1 MANSEFKNALM
12 ATVSEAAD
20 KIEKLY
26 VEPANEIDGDS
37 FSLDSETDTYQFED
51 RAATKLVLDD
61 FNYAD
66 NYINVLQWASAWTM
80 SDILYQSPTQAS
92 AFDGGNVAQANVPKF
107 WFRITSRRSS
117 RNF

>member
-37 FSLDSETDTYQFED
+37 FSLDSETDT
-51 RAATKLVLDD
+51 
-61 FNYAD
+61 
-66 NYINVLQWASAWTM
+66 
-80 SDILYQSPTQAS
+80 
-92 AFDGGNVAQANVPKF
+92 
-107 WFRITSRRSS
+107 
-117 RNF
+117 

>member
-1 MANSEFKNALM
+1 MANSDFKNALM

-26 VEPANEIDGDS
+26 VEPANQIDGDS

-66 NYINVLQWASAWTM
+66 NYINVLQWASAPG
-80 SDILYQSPTQAS
+80 Q
-92 AFDGGNVAQANVPKF
+92 
-107 WFRITSRRSS
+107 
-117 RNF
+117 